1 MAIGIAICIVILT
14 TFGQLLLKQSAR
26 LSLISSKRL
35 KSLSLMLIGY
45 CFFLVTIFFSY
56 QLMNL
61 VPMKYFTVVMSVNY
75 VVVLFA
81 ARLFINEPLE
91 QKKVIGTIFV
101 AIGIFVFMT

>member
-1 MAIGIAICIVILT
+1 MAIGVAICIVILT

-26 LSLISSKRL
+26 LSLIPGNRL

-45 CFFLVTIFFSY
+45 CFFLITIFFSY
-56 QLMNL
+56 QLMKL

-75 VVVLFA
+75 IAVLFA
-81 ARLFINEPLE
+81 ARFFIKEPLE
-91 QKKVIGTIFV
+91 LKKVIGTILV